1 MPHAIIATERERRPS
16 PLFVIFFIGVDRL
29 IRVNFDLGAGPET
42 FLRQALDGV
51 RAKLAEC
58 RSGQLPGFG
67 KPTGVVVNYSPDH
80 AIHYDLK
87 GNVVEVLNV
96 LDQRATG

>member
-1 MPHAIIATERERRPS
+1 MAGIIRASRHYSHRAGAATLAFIRHLLYRRRPA
-16 PLFVIFFIGVDRL
+16 D
-29 IRVNFDLGAGPET
+29 RVNFDLGAGPET

-67 KPTGVVVNYSPDH
+67 KPTGVVVNYSP
-80 AIHYDLK
+80 IMRSTTTSKVTSL
-87 GNVVEVLNV
+87 
-96 LDQRATG
+96 RS